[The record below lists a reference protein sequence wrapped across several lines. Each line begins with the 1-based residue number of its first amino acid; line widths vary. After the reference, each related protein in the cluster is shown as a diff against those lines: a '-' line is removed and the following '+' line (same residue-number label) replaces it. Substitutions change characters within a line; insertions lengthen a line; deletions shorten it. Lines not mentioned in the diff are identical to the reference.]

1 MSWSCEARG
10 SSLQNLSPKPVSY
23 MACRFVLNFFQWQE
37 KWWNQ
42 RVHKRSIY
50 KGFYH
55 IFTVNLYCL
64 CVYLNEK
71 KKQRSHMNDCF
82 KHGKVLY
89 ADQPQLVKWSSYDA
103 LQTSL
108 LYFWSLFCRTWRCTT
123 SNTTVPI
130 ISILLTNKHVVFIY
144 SVTIY
149 HERKQRIVDGQGA
162 PNIN

>member
-55 IFTVNLYCL
+55 IFTVNLYFL

-123 SNTTVPI
+123 SNTLFLLFRSYWPINMWYLFIQSQFIMNENKGLWTVRELP
-130 ISILLTNKHVVFIY
+130 T
-144 SVTIY
+144 
-149 HERKQRIVDGQGA
+149 
-162 PNIN
+162 